1 MYYGHG
7 FHIWSNMEQSTSN
20 AASLD
25 AQASATGAIYAKYG
39 EASVAGFQAVPDLL
53 LKHQHDLGLSAI
65 DLVILLNVLMHWWYP
80 GQKPFPRSSTIAT
93 RMGIT
98 TRTVQRSLQHMEDIN
113 ILTREK
119 TTASPTYLD
128 PSPLVSK
135 LQALAVKDTDY
146 HIRRLR
152 RDFGKEG
159 STPNQPLQLG

>member
-1 MYYGHG
+1 
-7 FHIWSNMEQSTSN
+7 MEHSTSY
-20 AASLD
+20 AASAD
-25 AQASATGAIYAKYG
+25 TQGPPSVIGAIYAKYG

-98 TRTVQRSLQHMEDIN
+98 TRTVQRSLQHMEDIK

-119 TTASPTYLD
+119 STASPTYLD
-128 PSPLVSK
+128 PSPLVAK
-135 LQALAVKDTDY
+135 LQALTVKDTDY

-152 RDFGKEG
+152 RDMGKEG
-159 STPNQPLQLG
+159 STPNQPLPLG

>member
-1 MYYGHG
+1 
-7 FHIWSNMEQSTSN
+7 MEQNTSY
-20 AASLD
+20 ADSVD
-25 AQASATGAIYAKYG
+25 TQGVPSVIGAIYAKYG

-53 LKHQHDLGLSAI
+53 LKHQRDLGLSAI

-98 TRTVQRSLQHMEDIN
+98 TRTVQRSLQHMEDIK

-119 TTASPTYLD
+119 ATASPTYLD
-128 PSPLVSK
+128 PSPLVAK

-152 RDFGKEG
+152 RNFGKEG
-159 STPNQPLQLG
+159 STPNQPLPLG